1 MYFSGEKMSNKKLTH
16 YNMDQIAKENAIIN
30 IIYGERSNGKSY
42 QVKHKRGVLKY
53 LNTGKRFILMRRF
66 KEEITNDKIEQ
77 YFADV
82 DVNKITD
89 GRYNCITVYRKQLF
103 LSNYDFETASTK
115 RGEKIGYVVSL
126 STEQNYAGASYLDCE
141 DIIFE
146 EFMSRS
152 EYLADESDKLMNFRS
167 TVDRKRNVTKLWL
180 VGNSI
185 SRVCPYIVDWDLHQ
199 IISTQK
205 QGTIVTTE
213 IPTGSFDDAGQ
224 EITLKCAI
232 EYCRPSGLTS
242 YAIGK
247 HKSMLNTGSWQTDPQ
262 PHLPKSYN
270 EYDCLYRFMFLY
282 KSFKFCCEY
291 LKDKESYETCWF
303 IYPYKGKIE
312 DKIVVFSDII
322 KVSKYW
328 QRDIYNTNFN
338 NKKLNDL
345 FKTFR
350 EANIFYSSDLCGTD
364 FKQVIDFT
372 IKK

>member
-1 MYFSGEKMSNKKLTH
+1 MSNKKITH
-16 YNMDQIAKENAIIN
+16 WN
-30 IIYGERSNGKSY
+30 IDELKSIPADYYLAWGEKGNGKSY
-42 QVKHKRGVLKY
+42 QAKHKVAIEEYLKFGYRFVY
-53 LNTGKRFILMRRF
+53 LRRW
-66 KEEITNDKIEQ
+66 KEEITVDKVEQ

-82 DVNKITD
+82 DVNKITK

-103 LSNYDFETASTK
+103 FSYYDAENASTK
-115 RGEKIGYVVSL
+115 RGEKIGYVMAL
-126 STEQNYAGASYLDCE
+126 STEQNYSGCSYLDVHN
-141 DIIFE
+141 IIFE

-152 EYLADESDKLMNFRS
+152 DYIPNEPNKLMFLYS
-167 TVDRKRNVTKLWL
+167 TIDRKRRTTKLYL
-180 VGNSI
+180 LGNTV
-185 SRVCPYIVDWDLHQ
+185 SRVCPYLQDWGLHN
-199 IISTQK
+199 IIANQK
-205 QGTIVTTE
+205 QGTIETTE
-213 IPTGSFDDAGQ
+213 VSAGFDDETGE
-224 EITLKCAI
+224 EIFIKIAI
-232 EYCRPSGLTS
+232 EYCRSTGVSS
-242 YAIGK
+242 YVIGSAK
-247 HKSMLNTGSWQTDPQ
+247 DMINKGDWQTDPQ

-270 EYDCLYRFMFLY
+270 DYDCLYRFMFLY